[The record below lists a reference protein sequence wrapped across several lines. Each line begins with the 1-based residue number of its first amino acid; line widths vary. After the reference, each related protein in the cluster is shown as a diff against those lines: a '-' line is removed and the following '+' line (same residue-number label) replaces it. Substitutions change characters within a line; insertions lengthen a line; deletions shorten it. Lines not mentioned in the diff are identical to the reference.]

1 MRVCIEGLMGSGKS
15 TFCEYVGD
23 YVPEPVLGG
32 TGIGFIRELRYLLAR
47 KRNWRS
53 FGSSGGDTYYYYDRS
68 LWSSGVFWLPE
79 YSYGHL
85 SYDELDLLHSTKEA
99 ILRDADLPDVVV
111 WFRASVLTCARR
123 LGERGDFDADT
134 DIEYLC
140 RLESSYVS
148 VFDSLKALGVPVIEV
163 DVNEDLYG
171 EARKDMYT
179 QIVRDVRLA
188 CQQKVVGKIKTYV

>member
-123 LGERGDFDADT
+123 LGERGD
-134 DIEYLC
+134 YG
-140 RLESSYVS
+140 RRGRR
-148 VFDSLKALGVPVIEV
+148 SLRRRRG
-163 DVNEDLYG
+163 
-171 EARKDMYT
+171 ARCLHPLWRT
-179 QIVRDVRLA
+179 RSTHSCPPAR
-188 CQQKVVGKIKTYV
+188 GR